1 MTNQT
6 NEVPTHVLDFLRGVA
21 AVYVLVNHTRG
32 NFFMG
37 GGRVLAEAG
46 NSLGLYD
53 YISLALLQTTALG
66 TEFVIM
72 FFCISG
78 FSMAH
83 SIQGTRSP
91 FVFYIRRAVRLWPPY
106 VLAVALAAVVCL
118 VALQLSPE
126 GRYASC
132 EAGLCT
138 LPGLLKMMFYIEVS
152 TPITA
157 QFWSLPYEVIFYA
170 LCPLLL
176 WRRVAIPLIFLATA
190 ILSIAGIAIYGI
202 EINPAPSVLVNFA
215 INAAF
220 WFMSGVMAFHF
231 LDHLPRLKPLV
242 FWAAA
247 GILFIMILG
256 IKLSLGGSNAIC
268 SFLMIVLTMLCLTS
282 FPRNITSRS
291 FWNWGFFSYSIYIF
305 HVAFLVLISLALEAM
320 FGIRGSD
327 ISHYWA
333 WVLVLPPVLLG
344 SWAFYLIS
352 ERPTNALLR
361 RMKRK
366 QSLVSN
372 GTSPGTAPSQGA
384 KP

>member
-1 MTNQT
+1 MAGAWL
-6 NEVPTHVLDFLRGVA
+6 PR
-21 AVYVLVNHTRG
+21 
-32 NFFMG
+32 
-37 GGRVLAEAG
+37 RVV
-46 NSLGLYD
+46 LGLYD
-53 YISLALLQTTALG
+53 YASLALLQATALG

-91 FVFYIRRAVRLWPPY
+91 FIFYLRRVIRLWPPY
-106 VLAVALAAVVCL
+106 ILAVALAAVVCL
-118 VALQLSPE
+118 AALQLSSE

-138 LPGLLKMMFYIEVS
+138 LTGLLKMVFYIEVS
-152 TPITA
+152 TPITS
-157 QFWSLPYEVIFYA
+157 QFWSLPYEVIFYI

-176 WRRVAIPLIFLATA
+176 WRVAAIPLIYLATV
-190 ILSIAGIAIYGI
+190 ILSVVGIAIYGL
-202 EINPAPSVLVNFA
+202 EINPAPSVLINFA

-231 LDHLPRLKPLV
+231 LDKLPILKPHV
-242 FWAAA
+242 FWAATT
-247 GILFIMILG
+247 ILLVVILG
-256 IKLSLGGSNAIC
+256 IKLSLGGSNAI
-268 SFLMIVLTMLCLTS
+268 SNFLMIVLTMLCLTS
-282 FPRNITSRS
+282 LPRSITARP

-305 HVAFLVLISLALEAM
+305 HVAFLMLISLALEAM

-327 ISHYWA
+327 IAHYWA
-333 WVLVLPPVLLG
+333 WILVLPPVLLG
-344 SWAFYLIS
+344 SWAFYLVS
-352 ERPTNALLR
+352 ERPTNVLLR

-366 QSLVSN
+366 QSQGSSATPQ
-372 GTSPGTAPSQGA
+372 GTVPAQGE